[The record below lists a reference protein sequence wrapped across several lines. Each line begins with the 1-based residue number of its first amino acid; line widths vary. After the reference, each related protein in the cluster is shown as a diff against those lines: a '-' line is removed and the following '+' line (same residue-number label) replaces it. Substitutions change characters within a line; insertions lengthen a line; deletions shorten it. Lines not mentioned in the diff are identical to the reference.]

1 MINTRFVRN
10 VCFAT
15 TLTPN
20 SFKLKNID
28 KLFSSC
34 LNTLYNLKKMADN
47 VCKMKP
53 VVMRRNMHNKII
65 CSTSVILE
73 LVLYHFYT
81 FIEIMLQ
88 NITSLKLSKYF
99 NSKLGNCRKNF
110 KLFLNWYFSGWISKI
125 SSWVSQKTSITF
137 VWMTNSLFLV
147 GLRFQQYVA
156 QILDSIV
163 RNKYIWWI
171 K

>member
-1 MINTRFVRN
+1 MKTKIILWKPCSGISRCVQSKSLKNTKTAFFSGTFIFSLTNIYDQILAKMINTRFVRN

-20 SFKLKNID
+20 SFKFKNID

-110 KLFLNWYFSGWISKI
+110 ELFLN
-125 SSWVSQKTSITF
+125 
-137 VWMTNSLFLV
+137 
-147 GLRFQQYVA
+147 
-156 QILDSIV
+156 
-163 RNKYIWWI
+163 
-171 K
+171 